1 MSLTPRLS
9 AFPGWGGI
17 FGQNFKTPGGFPL
30 KVPINIQLPGLP
42 CAAQQLRQQR
52 ISHAFVV
59 GVEHLALRVV
69 ALQPLPRA
77 LQLLRVLPEPQ
88 FATRSGERDGS
99 DPPPPGLYGKAW
111 CGGRPPPMHD
121 STMQIKIPSASLVP
135 KESCGL
141 KPGAPRNMGKP
152 GVGRGSDPPPTEGV
166 QDSRAALTSP
176 MVAHTPHPESPPEC

>member
-1 MSLTPRLS
+1 MTNFLGKECQNHDLKLSRNDGTIGGSPRLVSLTPRLS

-99 DPPPPGLYGKAW
+99 DPPPPRAV
-111 CGGRPPPMHD
+111 RE
-121 STMQIKIPSASLVP
+121 SLVW
-135 KESCGL
+135 
-141 KPGAPRNMGKP
+141 
-152 GVGRGSDPPPTEGV
+152 GSTPPH
-166 QDSRAALTSP
+166 A
-176 MVAHTPHPESPPEC
+176 